1 MATSDDGETA
11 ATPSTSQSDQL
22 GERSCVLETLLWVG
36 GSAELAG
43 RAGLRY
49 IIVDDFEQAIDCCQ
63 RRLLADLVAP
73 ALSQES
79 EGPEEGAALARWS
92 RARARFAP
100 DELAVRWRA
109 AHREL
114 AALRQEVA
122 EAGYAPARSERLR
135 AIVQRYGLDFELGAV
150 YALPDDLAALL
161 ARVGD
166 PFVWWDDAIERA
178 EQERAPFDYGN
189 PAHRAALARRVREA
203 NENDDYLD
211 DGGGV
216 FGAGSASEDASPA
229 AGDKV
234 SG

>member
-1 MATSDDGETA
+1 MATPDGGETA
-11 ATPSTSQSDQL
+11 AMPSTEQSNQL

-36 GSAELAG
+36 ADPAG

-49 IIVDDFEQAIDCCQ
+49 VIVDDFEQAIDCCQ
-63 RRLLADLVAP
+63 RRLLEDLVAP
-73 ALSQES
+73 ALSEES
-79 EGPEEGAALARWS
+79 EQPEEPEERAALARW
-92 RARARFAP
+92 RHARARFAP

-114 AALRQEVA
+114 AALRQEA
-122 EAGYAPARSERLR
+122 ASGYAPAPGERLG

-150 YALPDDLAALL
+150 YALPDELAALL

-166 PFVWWDDAIERA
+166 PFVWWDDDVERA
-178 EQERAPFDYGN
+178 EQERAPFDYAN
-189 PAHRAALARRVREA
+189 PAHRAILARRVREA

-216 FGAGSASEDASPA
+216 FGAGGAPEDSGAS
-229 AGDKV
+229 G
-234 SG
+234 